1 MATQSSFYFS
11 EGLVEEQKSFNKW
24 YEGTLDESDI
34 FKDNTQYMRT
44 ALVAAS
50 ALFSDLGDKRK
61 SEYLE
66 KIVFD
71 NTLLQNEVKW
81 II

>member
-1 MATQSSFYFS
+1 M
-11 EGLVEEQKSFNKW
+11 
-24 YEGTLDESDI
+24 

-71 NTLLQNEVKW
+71 TTLLQNEVNK
-81 II
+81 

>member
-1 MATQSSFYFS
+1 
-11 EGLVEEQKSFNKW
+11 
-24 YEGTLDESDI
+24 
-34 FKDNTQYMRT
+34 MRT

-71 NTLLQNEVKW
+71 NTLLQNEVK
-81 II
+81 